1 MKTKEFFKNFKP
13 NALTIILVWSIVL
26 IYRSLDYYTNFLRS
40 DTQKVIIYLAIIY
53 TIVNFIEGI
62 LYPKRKKENS
72 KGQAVFEVIKITLK
86 NIKDIIKNPQIKK
99 LQDIN
104 KKQKN
109 LSLFVLVKFFF
120 LPLMLNFLFGNFYS
134 ILNGIEELSNITN
147 LATLNSFNQLI
158 FPIII
163 SFIFFIDTLY
173 FAFGYAT
180 EGKSLKN
187 KLKSVEPTLFGWA
200 VALICY
206 PPFNGTFTNYISWF
220 PKTNVIASTVT
231 KTFFLKISIIFFLL
245 IYLSAT
251 LALGAKSSNLTNRG
265 IVSRGPYKIIR
276 HPAYISKNISW
287 WIMVIP
293 IISIKVFTSVLIW
306 SIIYHLRAITEER
319 HLMQDEDY
327 VEYCKKVKY
336 KYIPFIY

>member
-1 MKTKEFFKNFKP
+1 
-13 NALTIILVWSIVL
+13 
-26 IYRSLDYYTNFLRS
+26 LDYYVNFLRA
-40 DTQKVIIYLAIIY
+40 DTQKVIVYLAIIY
-53 TIVNFIEGI
+53 TIINLIEMVF
-62 LYPKRKKENS
+62 YPKRKKENS
-72 KGQAVFEVIKITLK
+72 KGLAVFEVITITLK
-86 NIKDIIKNPQIKK
+86 NIRKIIKNPQIKK
-99 LQDIN
+99 LQKIN

-109 LSLFVLVKFFF
+109 LSLFILVKFFF

-134 ILNGIEELSNITN
+134 ILNGVGRISNVQSLT
-147 LATLNSFNQLI
+147 TLNSFNQLI
-158 FPIII
+158 FPLLI

-206 PPFNGTFTNYISWF
+206 PPLNSTFTNYISWF
-220 PKTNVIASTVT
+220 PQTNVIASTIT
-231 KTFFLKISIIFFLL
+231 RTFFLKIFIIFFLL

-251 LALGAKSSNLTNRG
+251 LALGSKSSNLTNRG
-265 IVSRGPYKIIR
+265 IVSRGPYKIVR

-293 IISIKVFTSVLIW
+293 IISIKVFASVLAW
-306 SIIYHLRAITEER
+306 SVIYHLRAITEER
-319 HLMQDEDY
+319 HLMQDVDY
-327 VEYCKKVKY
+327 REYCKKVKY
-336 KYIPFIY
+336 RYIPFIY